1 MEMFSLQSFY
11 RVLVI
16 FLLNER
22 GLTGYE
28 IISSIGER
36 VGKKPSNGKIYPFLN
51 KLEDLGV
58 VRLSKEDEDGRCR
71 GTYYLT
77 DKGRKLHEDLVHRLK
92 NIFLP
97 YLTNSPSS

>member
-1 MEMFSLQSFY
+1 MEMFSLQSLY

-16 FLLNER
+16 FLLHER

-51 KLEDLGV
+51 KLEDMGV
-58 VRLSKEDEDGRCR
+58 VRLSKEDQDGRCR

-77 DKGRKLHEDLVHRLK
+77 EKGRELHEDLVHRLR
-92 NIFLP
+92 NIFQPHLM
-97 YLTNSPSS
+97 NSSST